1 MDFAVSDKMQTIL
14 DMVNGFM
21 DHEVIPLEG
30 EFLHGD
36 PETLEDRIFATQKRS
51 SRWNC
56 GPRTTR
62 LNSGGWACR
71 WSNMDC

>member
-21 DHEVIPLEG
+21 DDEVIPLEG

-36 PETLEDRIFATQKRS
+36 PEELEKGSSPLRTRS
-51 SRWNC
+51 SRWSC

-62 LNSGGWACR
+62 LNSGAWASR